1 MNKYEDNK
9 ESSLNNIE
17 DCNLAQT
24 YVDRFERII
33 NNK

>member
-1 MNKYEDNK
+1 MDKYEYNK

-24 YVDRFERII
+24 YVERFERII

>member
-1 MNKYEDNK
+1 MERYEGNK

-17 DCNLAQT
+17 DRNLAQT